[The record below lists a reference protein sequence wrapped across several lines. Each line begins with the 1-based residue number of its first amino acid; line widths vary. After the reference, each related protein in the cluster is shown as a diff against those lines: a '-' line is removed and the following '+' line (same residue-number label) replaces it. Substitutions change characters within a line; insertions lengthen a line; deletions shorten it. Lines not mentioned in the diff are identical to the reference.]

1 MEPLAILG
9 ICAIT
14 LIVGFLLG
22 LAVGKSGTL
31 KKSDEVDQAREEL
44 KQYREEVSAHFG
56 KTAAH
61 FQTLGKN
68 YRELYEHMASGAGAL
83 FEGDDA
89 GKAVA
94 FASMEQ
100 LLAADRDPTDV
111 TPPSADEH
119 NEPETQDA
127 ATETEQTSL
136 EDTEVADT
144 PDPSDPPDD
153 AATSATDTV
162 EADSEVDA
170 AVSDS
175 NAFAEEKIDDLAS
188 AIDARATSKDSKT
201 SA

>member
-9 ICAIT
+9 ICAIA

-22 LAVGKSGTL
+22 LAVGKSGTS

-111 TPPSADEH
+111 TPPSADEQD
-119 NEPETQDA
+119 EAQDSAADAGEDRIEETADA
-127 ATETEQTSL
+127 EAVDAPNL
-136 EDTEVADT
+136 DADIT
-144 PDPSDPPDD
+144 D
-153 AATSATDTV
+153 AID
-162 EADSEVDA
+162 EANA
-170 AVSDS
+170 AVSEVATDAAS
-175 NAFAEEKIDDLAS
+175 ESDAFAEEKVDDLAS
-188 AIDARATSKDSKT
+188 AIDVKANSDDPKASV
-201 SA
+201 